1 MFNFKSFKSLTTAVF
16 IGTVV
21 TGTLT
26 SYSVSSQD
34 NDSPEAITLVGTIRD
49 FSDQHDDFERNPGDR
64 SSDGT
69 VFKYGNDKGITTSD
83 IGSDSKPV
91 YAGGS
96 FSTTTEENFN
106 QWYNDV
112 PGVNQS
118 KEFPIKLQ
126 KQDNGVYRY
135 ENTDFFPINGELM
148 GNEGR
153 NKNFHFTFEL
163 HNQFTYKGGEI
174 FNFSGDDDV
183 WVYINGKKVIDIG
196 GVHSREDASVDL
208 DSVASEIGLVEGNT
222 YSFDFFF
229 AERHTTQ
236 SNFII
241 ETTLDLESATF
252 AD

>member
-1 MFNFKSFKSLTTAVF
+1 MFNFKSFKLFTTSAF
-16 IGTVV
+16 LGIIVV
-21 TGTLT
+21 GTLA

-34 NDSPEAITLVGTIRD
+34 TTPQTINLTGTIRD
-49 FSDQHDDFERNPGDR
+49 FSDIHPDFERNPGDI
-64 SSDGT
+64 SSDGS
-69 VFKYGNDKGITTSD
+69 VFGYGIDEGITTD
-83 IGSDSKPV
+83 NIGSDSKPI

-96 FSTTTEENFN
+96 FSTTTQANFD

-112 PGVNQS
+112 PDVNQS
-118 KEFPIKLQ
+118 KEFSITLE

-135 ENTDFFPINGELM
+135 SNTDFFPINGELI

-153 NKNFHFTFEL
+153 DKNFHFTYEIA
-163 HNQFTYKGGEI
+163 NKFTYQGGEV

-196 GVHSREDASVDL
+196 GVHSRKDASVDL
-208 DSVASEIGLVEGNT
+208 DSVANDIGLTVGGT
-222 YSFDFFF
+222 YDFNFFF
-229 AERHTTQ
+229 AERHTTK

-241 ETTLDLESATF
+241 ETTLNLESDPF

>member
-1 MFNFKSFKSLTTAVF
+1 MSNSINLKSLTTTAL
-16 IGTVV
+16 IGIVAAGSLAT
-21 TGTLT
+21 
-26 SYSVSSQD
+26 YSVSSQD
-34 NDSPEAITLVGTIRD
+34 TSPESITLSGTIRD
-49 FSDQHDDFERNPGDR
+49 FSDQHPDFERSPGDT

-69 VFKYGNDKGITTSD
+69 KFKYGNDKGITTNE
-83 IGSDSKPV
+83 IGLDSKPV
-91 YAGGS
+91 YKGGS
-96 FSTTTEENFN
+96 FSTTTEDNFN

-118 KEFPIKLQ
+118 KPFPIKLE
-126 KQDNGVYRY
+126 KQENGIYRY
-135 ENTDFFPINGELM
+135 ENTDFFPINEQLM

-163 HNQFTYKGGEI
+163 ENKFTYKGGEV

-183 WVYINGKKVIDIG
+183 WVYLNGQKVIDLG

-208 DSVASEIGLVEGNT
+208 DSVADKIGLVVGNT
-222 YSFDFFF
+222 YDFNFFF

-241 ETTLDLESATF
+241 ETTLDLESAIF